1 MEQYNIEYK
10 DGHDIREDISHM
22 DETRNA
28 DFICSLFEELKYTVQ
43 LRNSKS
49 EAEDENY
56 DRLVS
61 PILNSSNGFYDS
73 FDYMENE
80 NNTTHT
86 MPKDA
91 DANGAYC
98 IALKGLYEINKIKQ
112 NWSDD
117 KKFKENELYIN
128 VVEWLDY
135 IQNRR
140 FE

>member
-73 FDYMENE
+73 SDYMEMRIIPHIQCLK
-80 NNTTHT
+80 TQMPMAHT
-86 MPKDA
+86 A
-91 DANGAYC
+91 
-98 IALKGLYEINKIKQ
+98 
-112 NWSDD
+112 
-117 KKFKENELYIN
+117 
-128 VVEWLDY
+128 
-135 IQNRR
+135 
-140 FE
+140 

>member
-61 PILNSSNGFYDS
+61 PVLNSHNGFLIHLIIKK
-73 FDYMENE
+73 MKNQ
-80 NNTTHT
+80 
-86 MPKDA
+86 M
-91 DANGAYC
+91 
-98 IALKGLYEINKIKQ
+98 ILLMINK
-112 NWSDD
+112 
-117 KKFKENELYIN
+117 
-128 VVEWLDY
+128 
-135 IQNRR
+135 
-140 FE
+140 

>member
-73 FDYMENE
+73 SDYMEKIQC
-80 NNTTHT
+80 NN
-86 MPKDA
+86 
-91 DANGAYC
+91 C
-98 IALKGLYEINKIKQ
+98 IRKNKLICYDKGGNPI
-112 NWSDD
+112 
-117 KKFKENELYIN
+117 
-128 VVEWLDY
+128 
-135 IQNRR
+135 
-140 FE
+140 